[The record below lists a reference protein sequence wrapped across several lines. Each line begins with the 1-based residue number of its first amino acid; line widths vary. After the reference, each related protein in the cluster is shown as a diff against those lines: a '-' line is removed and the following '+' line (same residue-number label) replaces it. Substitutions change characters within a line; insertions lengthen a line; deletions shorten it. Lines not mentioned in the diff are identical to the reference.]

1 MSVRFYGVDM
11 DDADSGQA
19 DLIFVIFGFLT
30 SIVLSGSWRAR
41 RGLQSAKEHLSWT
54 PGGGARI

>member
-19 DLIFVIFGFLT
+19 DLIFIIFGFLT
-30 SIVLSGSWRAR
+30 SIFLSGSWRAR

-54 PGGGARI
+54 PAW